1 MHIAL
6 DQMSLTYPD
15 GTMPVSGLSLTI
27 PAGQFCA
34 LLGRSGA
41 GKSSL
46 LRLLG
51 GIAAPTGGSASI
63 DGTPLTAA
71 MTRALRKRIGQVHQD
86 SALVGEASVADNIVA
101 GAAAAMPL
109 WRALSGLYPAWAR
122 ERAVALHQELGLD
135 PAFLAAPV
143 ARLSGGQ
150 QQRVGVARALMLE
163 PALILADEPV
173 ASVDPDTARQ
183 VLSVLAT
190 YRTRLRATVVC
201 ALHQPELACAFADR
215 ILVMEEGRLAFD
227 GSPEL
232 YRRSHRVE
240 AA

>member
-1 MHIAL
+1 MQIEL
-6 DQMSLTYPD
+6 DRVSLAYADTTRPLD
-15 GTMPVSGLSLTI
+15 DLTLTI
-27 PAGQFCA
+27 PSGQFCA
-34 LLGRSGA
+34 VLGRSGA

-51 GIAAPTGGSASI
+51 GMVAPTGGAARI
-63 DGTPLTAA
+63 DGMALSPA
-71 MTRALRKRIGQVHQD
+71 MPRALRRRIGQVHQD
-86 SALVGEASVADNIVA
+86 GALVGEASVAENIVA

-109 WRALSGLYPAWAR
+109 WRALIGLYPAWTR
-122 ERAVALHQELGLD
+122 ERAVALHLELGLD

-163 PALILADEPV
+163 PALVLADEPV

-183 VLSVLAT
+183 VLSVLAAH
-190 YRTRLRATVVC
+190 RTRLGATVVC

-215 ILVMEEGRLAFD
+215 IVVIDEGRIAFD

-240 AA
+240 TT